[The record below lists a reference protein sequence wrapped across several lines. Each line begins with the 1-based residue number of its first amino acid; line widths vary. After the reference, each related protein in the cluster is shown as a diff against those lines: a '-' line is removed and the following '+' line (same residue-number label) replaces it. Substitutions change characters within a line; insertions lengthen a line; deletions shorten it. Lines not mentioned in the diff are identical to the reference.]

1 MKTNHYN
8 RNGFTLTEAMMA
20 MVILAVVSAG
30 VILPFAGGAA
40 VQNEGARRTIGAKL
54 AGDLLEEIMN
64 TDFEQ
69 VGAYDGYSEAAGQIK
84 GVNGQVLTGPVYTEL
99 SRTVTCS
106 DAYIED
112 VRLIWVTVIVS
123 YRGDELVRLS
133 TLIGE

>member
-1 MKTNHYN
+1 
-8 RNGFTLTEAMMA
+8 MA

-30 VILPFAGGAA
+30 VILPFASGAA
-40 VQNEGARRTIGAKL
+40 VQNEGARRTIGAKI

-69 VGAYDGYSEAAGQIK
+69 VGAYDGYTEAAGQVK
-84 GVNGQVLTGPVYTEL
+84 DVNGQILTGPVYAEL
-99 SRTVTCS
+99 SRMVTCS

-112 VRLIWVTVIVS
+112 VRLIWVTVVVS
-123 YRGDELVRLS
+123 YRGDEIVRLS